1 MEQNENQAIEAP
13 AIQMNEIVQ
22 KYFLIKDVTMGTRN
36 DAWLYRYR
44 GGLKSADS
52 VTTYEELKAQL
63 SPFKLKPLF
72 RLENKDQVIYLVTD
86 QPPLPPVNS
95 KVNLLLFIITLL
107 SVWLTGGLMSMES
120 LPTGINW
127 TTIKSILWDG
137 WPFAISLIVI
147 LGAHE
152 MGHYLVGRH
161 HKVNVTLPYFIPL
174 PVISPFG
181 TMGAFINMRSIPKNK
196 RQLFDIGIA
205 GPLSGLVFAIPILW
219 LGLQLSKLQPLPTV
233 IGSDYALQL
242 EGNSV
247 LYLLMKYFSFGQ
259 LLPQPSTYGNLSPFL
274 FWIRYFFTGH
284 PLPLGGLDVT
294 LHPVAWA
301 GWAGLL
307 VTSLNLLPIGQL
319 DGGHVL
325 SAIVGKNSR
334 KVFNVL
340 LVLLVVL
347 GFAWNGWWLWAA
359 LLFFLNRIPSQ
370 VEDEITQLDPR
381 RKVIAV
387 LMLIVFIL
395 VFIPVPLIIL
405 T

>member
-1 MEQNENQAIEAP
+1 MNENQGMEIP
-13 AIQMNEIVQ
+13 AIQLNAIVQ
-22 KYFLIKDVTMGTRN
+22 KVFTIKDVTMGTNN
-36 DAWLYRYR
+36 DSWIFRYR
-44 GGLKSADS
+44 GELKSQDS
-52 VTTYEELKAQL
+52 ISAYDELKEQL
-63 SPFKLKPLF
+63 SPAKLKPLF
-72 RLENKDQVIYLVTD
+72 RIEKQDQVIYLVAD
-86 QPPLPPVNS
+86 HPPLPPVNP

-107 SVWLTGGLMSMES
+107 SVWLTGGIMSMES
-120 LPTGINW
+120 MPTGFNW
-127 TTIKSILWDG
+127 TTVRSILWDG
-137 WPFAISLIVI
+137 WPFALSLIVI

-152 MGHYLVGRH
+152 MGHYLVGRY

-174 PVISPFG
+174 PIISPFG
-181 TMGAFINMRSIPKNK
+181 TMGAFINMRSIPKNR

-205 GPLSGLVFAIPILW
+205 GPLSGLVFAVPILW
-219 LGLQLSKLQPLPTV
+219 IGLQLSKIQQLPTS
-233 IGSDYALQL
+233 IGNGLALQL
-242 EGNSV
+242 EGNSL
-247 LYLLMKYFSFGQ
+247 LYLLMKYISFGK
-259 LLPQPSTYGNLSPFL
+259 LLPQPASYGNLSSFL

-334 KVFNVL
+334 KIFNVL
-340 LVLLVVL
+340 LVLLVAL

-370 VEDEITQLDPR
+370 VEDEITQLDTK
-381 RKVIAV
+381 RKVIAIC
-387 LMLIVFIL
+387 MLVVFVF